1 MSKRGLPV
9 DIRTR
14 HDLHYIEE
22 LATPSRSVGKV
33 IKIDLIEPNPDQP
46 RSDFGDLS
54 ELTASIKEHGVLEP
68 LLVRPIEGSNRWM
81 IIAGERRW
89 RASNQ
94 AGLTEVPC
102 IELLLTDEAVAEIA
116 LVENLQR
123 KDLTIWEEADGL
135 AKLASQF
142 GYTHDK
148 ISQTIGKSRTT
159 VTEYMSIASIPEGVR
174 EKCKVAGINAKS
186 SLLEVARQFDD
197 AAMMAFVDSLG
208 TGGVSREEIRKKARP
223 DSGTKPKTKQ
233 AVEPVTSEDV
243 TATEPHVT
251 PKSTNSRFVYN
262 SSENGFK
269 IEIVFGHEEKYDRKE
284 VLQALKEAF
293 DHVKLNRQG

>member
-33 IKIDLIEPNPDQP
+33 IKLDLIEPNPEQP
-46 RSDFGDLS
+46 RTEFGDLT
-54 ELTASIKEHGVLEP
+54 ELTSSIKEHGVLEP
-68 LLVRPIEGSNRWM
+68 LLVRAIEGTNKWM

-89 RASNQ
+89 RASNL

-102 IELLLTDEAVAEIA
+102 IELDISDQAVAEIA

-135 AKLASQF
+135 AKLGTQF

-159 VTEYMSIASIPEGVR
+159 VTEYMAIASIPDNVR
-174 EKCKVAGINAKS
+174 EKCKTAGLTAKS

-197 AAMMAFVDSLG
+197 AAMIAFVDSLG
-208 TGGVSREEIRKKARP
+208 TGGVSREEVRKKARP
-223 DSGTKPKTKQ
+223 TSGTKPKTEGV
-233 AVEPVTSEDV
+233 AAEVADDSSVTEVSV
-243 TATEPHVT
+243 Q
-251 PKSTNSRFVYN
+251 PKSTLSRFSYN
-262 SSENGFK
+262 SAENGFK
-269 IEIVFGHEEKYDRKE
+269 VEIVFDHDGSYERKE

>member
-22 LATPSRSVGKV
+22 LAKPNRTVGKV
-33 IKIDLIEPNPDQP
+33 IPVELIEPNPEQP
-46 RSDFGDLS
+46 RSDFGDLT
-54 ELTASIKEHGVLEP
+54 ELTSSIKEHGVLEP
-68 LLVRPIEGSNRWM
+68 LLVKPVEGSNRWM

-89 RASNQ
+89 RSAQ
-94 AGLTEVPC
+94 LAGLTEVPC
-102 IELLLTDEAVAEIA
+102 IELDISDEAVAEIA

-135 AKLASQF
+135 AQLSSKF

-159 VTEYMSIASIPEGVR
+159 VTEYMSIASIPENVR
-174 EKCKVAGINAKS
+174 EKCRSASINAKS
-186 SLLEVARQFDD
+186 SLLEIARQFDD
-197 AAMMAFVDSLG
+197 KAMLEFVDSLG
-208 TGGVSREEIRKKARP
+208 SGGVSREEVRKKARENTGALP
-223 DSGTKPKTKQ
+223 KPPKVKT
-233 AVEPVTSEDV
+233 AEEDV
-243 TATEPHVT
+243 PV
-251 PKSTNSRFVYN
+251 PVRQSLSRFNYEG
-262 SSENGFK
+262 SDESFK
-269 IEIVFGHEEKYDRKE
+269 IEIVFNHEGRFERKE

-293 DHVKLNRQG
+293 DHVKLNR

>member
-22 LATPSRSVGKV
+22 LAKPNRTVGK
-33 IKIDLIEPNPDQP
+33 ILQLDQIEPNPEQP
-46 RSDFGDLS
+46 RSEFGDLT
-54 ELTASIKEHGVLEP
+54 ELTDSIREHGVLEP
-68 LLVRPIEGSNRWM
+68 LLVKPIEDSNRWM

-89 RASNQ
+89 RSAKL

-102 IELLLTDEAVAEIA
+102 IELDISDEAVAEIA

-135 AKLASQF
+135 SQLSSKF

-148 ISQTIGKSRTT
+148 IAQTIGKSRTT
-159 VTEYMSIASIPEGVR
+159 VTEYMSIASIPEVVR
-174 EKCKVAGINAKS
+174 KKCREASISAKS
-186 SLLEVARQFDD
+186 SLLEIARQMDD
-197 AAMMAFVDSLG
+197 ESMLKFVDSLG
-208 TGGVSREEIRKKARP
+208 STGVSREEVRKKARENTGRLP
-223 DSGTKPKTKQ
+223 RPKVESEAE
-233 AVEPVTSEDV
+233 AVSVAPEVKVPQC
-243 TATEPHVT
+243 
-251 PKSTNSRFVYN
+251 RFNYN
-262 SSENGFK
+262 SAGNGFK
-269 IEIVFGHEEKYDRKE
+269 VEIVFDHDGRPDRKE

-293 DHVKLNRQG
+293 DHVKLNR